1 MIIIQFKLHVLTLA
15 GDLLVTFTP
24 DPDPIF
30 GVRSVAWHPNGM
42 FLIAASWDD
51 RVCVPTK
58 YIKFSSIE
66 FAVDVYSR
74 KH

>member
-24 DPDPIF
+24 EPDPIF

-51 RVCVPTK
+51 RVCIPTK

-66 FAVDVYSR
+66 FAVDVYPR